1 MHRMD
6 GGGLMGRM
14 DHNPT
19 QRVSFGCPEDDLD
32 ILDEIAEDE
41 DTSRSA
47 LLRELV
53 AERVAERRDTSDDLF
68 MPEDEELRNAYRTLL
83 DVADERIRG
92 AGLRL
97 TVEEAKN
104 ALYDNRTPK
113 DAVMS
118 KYIRPLKPD
127 FVQIDS
133 DMSNVWVTVR
143 PPTPIHSTTGATGA
157 PADD

>member
-1 MHRMD
+1 MA
-6 GGGLMGRM
+6 RM
-14 DHNPT
+14 DHNPS
-19 QRVSFGCPEDDLD
+19 QRISFGCPEDGLELLD
-32 ILDEIAEDE
+32 DIADDE
-41 DTSRSA
+41 DKSRSA

-53 AERVAERRDTSDDLF
+53 AERVAERRDTDDDLF
-68 MPEDEELRNAYRTLL
+68 MPEGEELRNAYQTLL
-83 DVADERIRG
+83 DVADERIQG

-97 TVEEAKN
+97 TIEEAEN

-113 DAVMS
+113 DAVMN

-143 PPTPIHSTTGATGA
+143 PPTPINPDAGRSRSLA

>member
-1 MHRMD
+1 MA
-6 GGGLMGRM
+6 RM
-14 DHNPT
+14 DHNPS
-19 QRVSFGCPEDDLD
+19 QRISFGCPEDDIEL
-32 ILDEIAEDE
+32 LDEIADDE

-53 AERVAERRDTSDDLF
+53 AERVAERRDTDDDLF
-68 MPEDEELRNAYRTLL
+68 MPEGEELRNAYQTLL
-83 DVADERIRG
+83 GVADERIQG

-97 TVEEAKN
+97 TIEEAKN

-118 KYIRPLKPD
+118 KYIRPLKPE
-127 FVQIDS
+127 FVQVDA

-143 PPTPIHSTTGATGA
+143 PPTPIDTEAGGDSGV